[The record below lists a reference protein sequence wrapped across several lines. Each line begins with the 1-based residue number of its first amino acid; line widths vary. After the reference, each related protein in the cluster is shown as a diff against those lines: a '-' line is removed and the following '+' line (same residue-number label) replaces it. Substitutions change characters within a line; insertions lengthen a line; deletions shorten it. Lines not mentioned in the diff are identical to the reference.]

1 MSFYLMHRGWL
12 DHDVFGDPERE
23 PLCRRAAWA
32 WLIDHA
38 EYAVKQVRIGR
49 TLITLQ
55 RGQLSHSLRYLAKA
69 WGWNQER
76 VRRFLADLAAR
87 DMVVTANA
95 TACVTAQKVVTICN
109 YERYQAPNYA
119 ARDRPRDRPRGK
131 SETNIKEEK
140 KGEAILGLSESEK
153 TESVA
158 AREAGAPPSA
168 AAAEGREGV
177 CDSPDV
183 RLTPPPQAPP
193 PEPIRSI
200 KKKQLVQKCCRYVN
214 DTLHGAEK
222 MGAILGLMGEDPERD
237 SQWWLDT
244 VDRHRK
250 RAGWDDMREW
260 KQMAGLMPAASGQAM
275 SARL

>member
-12 DHDVFGDPERE
+12 DHPAFGNRKRE
-23 PLCRRAAWA
+23 PFCRAAAWA

-38 EYAVKQVRIGR
+38 VFDATRVRIAGKIV
-49 TLITLQ
+49 TLG
-55 RGQLSHSLRYLAKA
+55 RGQLSYSLRFLGDA
-69 WGWNQER
+69 WGWGHER
-76 VRRFLADLAAR
+76 CRRFLRELHER
-87 DMVVTANA
+87 GMVVAVCETGQM
-95 TACVTAQKVVTICN
+95 VITICN
-109 YERYQAPNYA
+109 YGIYQDGAKLARQPARHER
-119 ARDRPRDRPRGK
+119 DS
-131 SETNIKEEK
+131 SETNTKEGKE
-140 KGEAILGLSESEK
+140 GEATLGLSESEE

-158 AREAGAPPSA
+158 ARDADRPPSA
-168 AAAEGREGV
+168 AEAEEREDV

-222 MGAILGLMGEDPERD
+222 MGAILGLMGEDPEHD
-237 SQWWLDT
+237 AQWWLDT

-250 RAGWDDMREW
+250 RAGWDDMRGW